1 MLLKEISGIDC
12 MNKSL
17 RKELLRFCRTS
28 PDLIKVVCED
38 PTAVYV
44 ADVLP
49 KKNLDDDIESK
60 INIFW
65 DELAAKEKCMGNT
78 TFFNGMQCAVK
89 KFEHIVGTKTMGVHL
104 FVTDYKHA
112 VASKKANI
120 GPELWLVGNSGA
132 IVFRSPAGERNYVFG
147 ERSRNVQDVGGTL
160 ELPPAGYI
168 DIGNPRIMPSLEY
181 AWSSPIF
188 EANIMDEREE
198 ELGFPFESTIP
209 SEKTGKIQAVG
220 IIKIVPYRDY
230 NVSHVIEMNT
240 SREEVEEIFE
250 HRKKK
255 NELDKVHVVPES
267 NLLKF
272 MKERGNTLGPRARSH
287 FEHMIK
293 YADIVNE
300 DF

>member
-1 MLLKEISGIDC
+1 MDEILKS
-12 MNKSL
+12 
-17 RKELLRFCRTS
+17 ELLGLCQTS
-28 PDLIKVVCED
+28 TDHIQVVVENPRD
-38 PTAVYV
+38 VFV
-44 ADVLP
+44 ASFSP
-49 KKNLDDDIESK
+49 KPHLGEDIEGMVDR
-60 INIFW
+60 FW
-65 DELAAKEKCMGNT
+65 DAKEADEHARGNT
-78 TFFNGMQCAVK
+78 NFFNGGQCEMVA
-89 KFEHIVGTKTMGVHL
+89 FERSEGGVLGVHL
-104 FVTDYKHA
+104 LQTDYKHA

-287 FEHMIK
+287 FDHI
-293 YADIVNE
+293 
-300 DF
+300 